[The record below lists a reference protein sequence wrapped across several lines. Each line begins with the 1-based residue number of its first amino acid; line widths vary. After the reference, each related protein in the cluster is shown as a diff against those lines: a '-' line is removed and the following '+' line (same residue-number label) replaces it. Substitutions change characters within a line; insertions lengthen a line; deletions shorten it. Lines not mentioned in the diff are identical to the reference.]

1 MKKILTLFYILC
13 FSALTSCFAQNKSL
27 ENLYEQLDFAIKQS
41 QHYINLK
48 ESRIAKIKTQSK
60 QGHTPPPTTPK
71 LLLQTIRGIQSI
83 PKRLF
88 YLLYSPSHR
97 LGKKKQHEERL
108 YQVEKFT
115 CFTIFNIRSFHGGT
129 SCSTKYR

>member
-1 MKKILTLFYILC
+1 MMKKILSLFCILC
-13 FSALTSCFAQNKSL
+13 FSALTSCFAQNKNL

-88 YLLYSPSHR
+88 YLLYSQSHR
-97 LGKKKQHEERL
+97 LGQKEQNEKRL
-108 YQVEKFT
+108 YQVEKLT
-115 CFTIFNIRSFHGGT
+115 CLAIFNIWSIHRSHY
-129 SCSTKYR
+129 SSAKH

>member
-1 MKKILTLFYILC
+1 MMKKILSLFCILC

-27 ENLYEQLDFAIKQS
+27 ENLYEQLDLAIKQS

-71 LLLQTIRGIQSI
+71 LLLQTIR
-83 PKRLF
+83 
-88 YLLYSPSHR
+88 
-97 LGKKKQHEERL
+97 
-108 YQVEKFT
+108 
-115 CFTIFNIRSFHGGT
+115 
-129 SCSTKYR
+129 